1 MAWVHIED
9 NAKAWELY
17 QAGLLWF
24 GDGGDDMNP
33 YPPPVDGD
41 HYIPWTLEEWLSTRF
56 DGTDGKPNYILVED

>member
-24 GDGGDDMNP
+24 GTGPDDMTA
-33 YPPPVDGD
+33 YPFHDPALFGA
-41 HYIPWTLEEWLSTRF
+41 WTLHNWSNTRF
-56 DGTDGKPNYILVED
+56 DGTDGKPNYIFVED

>member
-24 GDGGDDMNP
+24 GDKNTGMRP
-33 YPPPVDGD
+33 YPVPQLG
-41 HYIPWTLEEWLSTRF
+41 WTRKEWLSTRF
-56 DGTDGKPNYILVED
+56 DGTDGRPNYILVED